1 MKRRDF
7 LITTLLSSGLII
19 SDQLNTQAVSIP
31 EFSNFPFSLGV
42 ASGDPL
48 SDRII
53 IWTRLAPNPLKG
65 GGMPK
70 IRVPVQWKVAKDP
83 KMIEIVRQGTVMAT
97 PELGHAVHVDV
108 TQLEANQ
115 VYWYQFQVGEY
126 ESAIAR
132 TKTLPNFDASVDKV
146 SFAFASCQDWQ
157 NGYYVAHKHLAEEDL
172 DFVVFLGDYIYER
185 SGNQNRVRQHQG
197 DDCLTLEDYRNR
209 YAQYKGD
216 PNLQASHHR
225 FPWIMTWDDHEVDNN
240 YANLTPEDNQ
250 SLEAFQARRKAAYQ
264 AYYEHT
270 PIRVSFPPEEDITL
284 YRSFD
289 LGNLGKLMVL
299 DTRQYR
305 SDQPCGDGG
314 KPRCQEAK
322 SETTTLLGTEQ
333 EQWLQS
339 QLSNSSASWNIIAQQ
354 IMMAQYDLDPRPNQ
368 GIFNMDQWDGY
379 IESRHRLLN
388 FLHNNQISNPVVIT
402 GDIHSSW
409 VNDLKLDFDDPRSPT
424 VATEFVGTS
433 ISSQFP
439 QEYIAPIKLARI
451 VNPHVKFFEGT
462 KHGYVRCT
470 VTPEYFKSDYRV
482 VSSVLDPDAS
492 VDTLQSFVV
501 KNGQPGVLAKSTG

>member
-19 SDQLNTQAVSIP
+19 SDQWQSEAASIP
-31 EFSNFPFSLGV
+31 DFSQSPFTLGV
-42 ASGDPL
+42 ASGDPQ

-83 KMIEIVRQGTVMAT
+83 KMTEIVRKGTAIAT
-97 PELGHAVHVDV
+97 PELGHSLHVDV
-108 TQLEANQ
+108 TQLEPNQ
-115 VYWYQFQVGEY
+115 VYWYQFQVGDY
-126 ESAIAR
+126 KSAIAR
-132 TKTLPNFDASVDKV
+132 TKTLLNPKKTIEKIQ
-146 SFAFASCQDWQ
+146 FAFASSQDWQ
-157 NGYYVAHKHLAEEDL
+157 NGYYVAYQHLAQEEL

-185 SGNQNRVRQHQG
+185 SGDKDTVRQHQG
-197 DDCLTLEDYRNR
+197 EDCFTLEDYRNR
-209 YAQYKGD
+209 YAQYKSD

-250 SLEAFQARRKAAYQ
+250 SLEAFKARRKAAYQ

-270 PIRVSFPPEEDITL
+270 PIRVSFQPEEAITL

-305 SDQPCGDGG
+305 SDQPCGDGA
-314 KPRCQEAK
+314 KPRCQEVK
-322 SETTTLLGTEQ
+322 SETATLLGSEQ
-333 EQWLQS
+333 EQWLNS
-339 QLSNSSASWNIIAQQ
+339 ELSNSSASWNIIAQQ
-354 IMMAQYDLDPRPNQ
+354 VMMAQYDLDPRPQQ
-368 GIFNMDQWDGY
+368 GLFNMDQWDGY
-379 IESRHRLLN
+379 IESRRRLLD

-409 VNDLKLDFDDPRSPT
+409 VNDLKLDFDDPNSPT

-439 QEYIAPIKLARI
+439 QQYVAAVKVARMA
-451 VNPHVKFFEGT
+451 NPHVKFFEGT

-470 VTPEYFKSDYRV
+470 VTPEYFQTDYRV
-482 VSSVLDPDAS
+482 VSGVLDPQAS
-492 VDTLQSFVV
+492 IDTLQSFLV
-501 KNGQPGVLAKSTG
+501 KNGQPGAQKIS

>member
-19 SDQLNTQAVSIP
+19 ADQLNTQAASIP
-31 EFSNFPFSLGV
+31 DFSQSPFTLGV

-48 SDRII
+48 SDRVV
-53 IWTRLAPNPLKG
+53 IWTRLAPFPLEG
-65 GGMPK
+65 GGMPNM
-70 IRVPVQWKVAKDP
+70 RVPVEWKVAKDP
-83 KMIEIVRQGTVMAT
+83 KMNEIVRKGTAIAT
-97 PELGHAVHVDV
+97 PELGHSVHVDV
-108 TQLEANQ
+108 TQLEANH
-115 VYWYQFQVGEY
+115 VYWYQFQVGNY
-126 ESAIAR
+126 KSAIAR
-132 TKTLPNFDASVDKV
+132 TKTLPNPNTTVEKM

-157 NGYYVAHKHLAEEDL
+157 NGYYVAHKHLAKEDL

-185 SGNQNRVRQHQG
+185 SGGKKSVRQHQG
-197 DDCLTLEDYRNR
+197 EDCLTLEDYRNR
-209 YAQYKGD
+209 YAEYKSD
-216 PNLQASHHR
+216 PNLQAAHHR

-240 YANLTPEDNQ
+240 YANLTAEDGQ
-250 SLEAFQARRKAAYQ
+250 SVEQFQIRRRQAYQ

-270 PIRVSFPPEEDITL
+270 PIRVSFQPEEELTL

-305 SDQPCGDGG
+305 SDQPCGDGA
-314 KPRCQEAK
+314 KPRCQEAT
-322 SETTTLLGTEQ
+322 SETMTLLGSQQ

-354 IMMAQYDLDPRPNQ
+354 IMMAQYDLDPRPQ
-368 GIFNMDQWDGY
+368 KGMFNMDQWDGY
-379 IESRHRLLN
+379 VECRRRLLN
-388 FLHNNQISNPVVIT
+388 FLHDNEISNPVVIT

-409 VNDLKLDFDDPRSPT
+409 INDLKLDFDDPTSPT

-439 QEYIAPIKLARI
+439 QQYVAAVNLARI
-451 VNPHVKFFEGT
+451 ANPHVKFFEGT
-462 KHGYVRCT
+462 QHGYVRCT
-470 VTPEYFKSDYRV
+470 VTPESFKSDYRV
-482 VSSVLDPDAS
+482 VSSILDPDAS
-492 VDTLQSFVV
+492 IDTLQSSMV
-501 KNGQPGVLAKSTG
+501 KNGQPGAIPKKL